1 MTRLREHDHPQ
12 PPQAHRPA
20 PAGTVFFLE
29 SHPLSSH
36 SDALDRT
43 IVMQAEAMEVHL
55 RRIAREIA
63 KANPQ
68 IESLVLLGILRRG
81 KPLADRL
88 SRIIGGMTGVTPPV
102 GSVSTA
108 LYRDDVS
115 QSASA
120 VKGYTHFDFEVDD
133 RSVLLV
139 DDVLAKGRTIRA
151 AMDEVFHYGRPARIQ
166 LACLV
171 DRGGRELPIR
181 ADYLGEKIPAG
192 EDEWI
197 RVRLNEIDGE
207 DVVLIERYPHQELES
222 EAETA

>member
-1 MTRLREHDHPQ
+1 MSNPK
-12 PPQAHRPA
+12 
-20 PAGTVFFLE
+20 
-29 SHPLSSH
+29 
-36 SDALDRT
+36 DALDST

-55 RRIAREIA
+55 RRMAREIA
-63 KANPQ
+63 KAHPQ

-88 SRIIGGMTGVTPPV
+88 ARLIGGMTGTTPPC
-102 GSVSTA
+102 GALATT
-108 LYRDDVS
+108 LYRDDLAHAHAS
-115 QSASA
+115 Q
-120 VKGYTHFDFEVDD
+120 KGATYFDFEVDG

-166 LACLV
+166 LACLI

-181 ADYLGEKIPAG
+181 ADYLGEKVPGG

-197 RVRLNEIDGE
+197 RVRLQELDGE
-207 DVVLIERYPHQELES
+207 DAVLVERYAR
-222 EAETA
+222 EAAPEETAP

>member
-1 MTRLREHDHPQ
+1 M
-12 PPQAHRPA
+12 
-20 PAGTVFFLE
+20 
-29 SHPLSSH
+29 SSH
-36 SDALDRT
+36 GDALDRT

-68 IESLVLLGILRRG
+68 IESLVILGILRRG

-88 SRIIGGMTGVTPPV
+88 ARIIGGMTGVQPPV
-102 GSVSTA
+102 GAVSTA
-108 LYRDDVS
+108 LYRDDAA
-115 QSASA
+115 QSAA
-120 VKGYTHFDFEVDD
+120 AKGYTHFDFEVDD

-151 AMDEVFHYGRPARIQ
+151 AMDEVFHYGRPGRIQ

-207 DVVLIERYPHQELES
+207 DVVLIERYPHQESES
-222 EAETA
+222 TPA